1 MRSSSLNNRIVI
13 PFVKTSNISVP
24 DAAANQSALLNTT
37 EIMNENIRKIIKTQ
51 EQAERKYKLHQFCTY
66 SLQKNHKPVLSLDHY
81 LYSDKKKVVY
91 CYVPKVA
98 CTNWKW
104 MMYQF
109 ENWDASKQQMKLKQK
124 VHFLHITSLS
134 NKKLHKM
141 KKHYYTFLFVRH
153 PFERLVS
160 AYRNKLLEP
169 HPADH
174 FFINTFGKHIIK
186 TFRKNF
192 TVTNNTCT
200 FNEFVEFLIDKAAK
214 KGSNSFNEHW
224 KPQSLLCD
232 ICTARFDFI
241 GKFETLIEDSR
252 IILNELKVASWYV
265 FPENDTDSYKTKT
278 SDMYE
283 QYMRNIPRD
292 KIKKLYE
299 IYKDDFDAFSYQPP
313 NFLYNATLKIN

>member
-1 MRSSSLNNRIVI
+1 MLLQIKVG
-13 PFVKTSNISVP
+13 
-24 DAAANQSALLNTT
+24 LLNTT
-37 EIMNENIRKIIKTQ
+37 EIINQNIRKKNKTQ
-51 EQAERKYKLHQFCTY
+51 EQAERKHKLHRFCTY
-66 SLQKNHKPVLSLDHY
+66 SLQKSYKPALSLDHY
-81 LYSDKKKVVY
+81 IYSDKKKVVY
-91 CYVPKVA
+91 FFVPKVA
-98 CTNWKW
+98 STNWKW

-109 ENWDASKQQMKLKQK
+109 ENWDVSKQQMMGKKK
-124 VHFLHITSLS
+124 VHFLHFKSVF
-134 NKKLHKM
+134 NKKLCEM

-160 AYRNKLLEP
+160 AYRNKPLQP
-169 HPADH
+169 YPDGH

-186 TFRKNF
+186 TFRKNS

-200 FNEFVEFLIDKAAK
+200 FNEFVEFLIDKAAN

-232 ICTARFDFI
+232 ICTPGFDFI
-241 GKFETLIEDSR
+241 GKHETLIEDSR
-252 IILNELKVASWYV
+252 IMLNELKVASRYV
-265 FPENDTDSYKTKT
+265 FPENNTDLYKTRT
-278 SDMYE
+278 SDIYE

-313 NFLYNATLKIN
+313 NFLYNITLKIN